1 MSGELPKKE
10 VGSGDTASTPAPSV
24 PSNQTGSITGP
35 KSHWWNPADPTDGK
49 KQWECKSCYPL
60 WIRFQIFVEAAYLAF
75 LLIAGFY
82 LLVWL
87 YSGTIP
93 LYTTHLQFD
102 ELNDQIRKLAT
113 FPIAG
118 LIGGAMYGLKYLY
131 RVAARGWWHEDRRI
145 WRIFSPL
152 LAASLATM
160 VGILIDG
167 GLLGLSYNQGGANSQ
182 HSTLLG
188 VAFVTGYFADSAM
201 AKLQDVANVI
211 FASSIDKK

>member
-1 MSGELPKKE
+1 MSDELPPK
-10 VGSGDTASTPAPSV
+10 VDSGDTASTPASSV
-24 PSNQTGSITGP
+24 SGHHVGSITGH

-49 KQWECKSCYPL
+49 KQWECKSRYPFL
-60 WIRFQIFVEAAYLAF
+60 IRIQIFTEAAYLAF
-75 LLIAGFY
+75 ILFAGFY

-93 LYTTHLQFD
+93 LYSTHLQFG
-102 ELNDQIRKLAT
+102 ELNDQIKKLAT
-113 FPIAG
+113 FPVAG

-152 LAASLATM
+152 LSASLATM

-167 GLLGLSYNQGGANSQ
+167 GLLGLSYSQGGTNNQ

-188 VAFVTGYFADSAM
+188 VAFVTGYFADSAL

-211 FASSIDKK
+211 FASSTDKK